1 MKIPEYTLTDLK
13 ASLTSMVAQLSIGCG
28 DGGCIIKVLPGQ
40 HTNGGCICRPRTI
53 ARRLKH
59 IAEAIE
65 RRTDWEPAATDKEQA
80 K

>member
-1 MKIPEYTLTDLK
+1 MTEADT
-13 ASLTSMVAQLSIGCG
+13 
-28 DGGCIIKVLPGQ
+28 IKVLPGQ

-59 IAEAIE
+59 IAETIE